1 MSWCIAVDIGGT
13 FTDFYAVEPTT
24 GRAHVFKRPSTPHDP
39 SEALIDGLKET
50 AETYSIPLDQVE
62 ALAHGTTVATNTL
75 IQRKGAPVALITTE
89 GFRDLLEIG
98 RQIRPHVYSLQ
109 IDQPEPLVP
118 RKWRLDLPE
127 RIGGKGEVVRPLD
140 EQALRELCQ
149 EIRESDREAVAV
161 CFLFSFFNPVHEEQA
176 AKIIEEELPDI
187 SKSFSYQVQPEFR
200 EYERLSTTVL
210 NAYLQPAVGDYMDRL
225 QTKAGELVGSA
236 RISICQSSGGL
247 MSVEE
252 AAGFPIRTA
261 LSGPAA
267 GAMGASAVAKLSGLR
282 DVITLDMGGTSA
294 DVALIQDAQPAISYN
309 RDVAGFPVRLPSID
323 INTVGAGGGSI
334 AWVGPDGLFKV
345 GPQSAGAIPGPACYS
360 KSGTEATVSD
370 ANLFLGRLPVGG
382 LLGGSM
388 ALDVDKARTAIAALA
403 DELDLSVERTAFGIL
418 EIVNANMVRALR
430 AVSVERG
437 YDPRNFALMPFGGA
451 GALHATDVAKEL
463 GMKTVLIPKHPGILC
478 AQGLLDAPLAKDFVS
493 TLRLPLNEDNLSIMV
508 ERSAD
513 LHSSA
518 VKWLSNNE
526 VPEASQSVGL
536 TADLRYK
543 GQNFEL
549 SISLGN
555 AKEPL
560 PDLAEV
566 HRRFYQA
573 HEVAYGYS
581 TEDDP
586 LEIVNLRLH
595 AKGQILPQIATP
607 KLEASSDITK
617 ALRGTIPIW
626 FSHEY
631 STDTPIYWRD
641 DLGAGAVI
649 EGAARFE
656 QLDSTSI
663 VPPNSRTTVDP
674 FGNLIVEISS

>member
-13 FTDFYAVEPTT
+13 FTDFYAVEPST

-39 SEALIDGLKET
+39 SEALIDGLRET
-50 AETYSIPLDQVE
+50 AETYGIPLDQVE

-75 IQRKGAPVALITTE
+75 IQRRGAPVALITTE

-98 RQIRPHVYSLQ
+98 RQIRPHVYDLQ

-118 RKWRLDLPE
+118 RKWRLDQPE
-127 RIGGKGEVVRPLD
+127 RIGGKGEIVRALD
-140 EQALRELCQ
+140 KVALRALCQ
-149 EIRESDREAVAV
+149 KIKGSDRQAVAV
-161 CFLFSFFNPVHEEQA
+161 CFLFSFFNPKHEQQA
-176 AKIIEEELPDI
+176 AKIIEEELPDLAKSI
-187 SKSFSYQVQPEFR
+187 SCQVQPEFR

-210 NAYLQPAVGDYMDRL
+210 NAYLQPAVGDYMDKL
-225 QTKAGELVGSA
+225 QSKAKELVGTA

-252 AAGFPIRTA
+252 ATDFPVRTA

-267 GAMGASAVAKLSGLR
+267 GAMGASAVAKQSGLR
-282 DVITLDMGGTSA
+282 NVITLDMGGTSA
-294 DVALIQDAQPAISYN
+294 DVALIKDAQPAISYN

-334 AWVGPDGLFKV
+334 AWIDSDGLLKV
-345 GPQSAGAIPGPACYS
+345 GPQSAGAVPGPACYS
-360 KSGTEATVSD
+360 KGGTEATVSD
-370 ANLFLGRLPVGG
+370 ANLFLGRLPIGG

-388 ALDVDKARTAIAALA
+388 AMDRDKAAKAIEKLA
-403 DELDLSVERTAFGIL
+403 QELGLSTERTAFGIL

-437 YDPRNFALMPFGGA
+437 YDPRDFALMPFGGA
-451 GALHATDVAKEL
+451 GALHATDVAVEL

-478 AQGLLDAPLAKDFVS
+478 AQGLLDAPLAKDFVA
-493 TLRLPLNEDNLSIMV
+493 TLRLPLSEENLGSI
-508 ERSAD
+508 EEKAKALKASAAD
-513 LHSSA
+513 
-518 VKWLSNNE
+518 WLLAND
-526 VPEASQSVGL
+526 VPENSQSLNL

-549 SISLGN
+549 SISLG
-555 AKEPL
+555 EVDTQL
-560 PDLAEV
+560 PPLAEI
-566 HRRFYQA
+566 RSRFYQA

-581 TEDDP
+581 TEDDQ
-586 LEIVNLRLH
+586 LEVVNIRIH
-595 AKGQILPQIATP
+595 AKGQILPQIAVP
-607 KLEASSDITK
+607 ELAANADI
-617 ALRGTIPIW
+617 AAAQRGTIAIW
-626 FSHEY
+626 YSHEEP
-631 STDTPIYWRD
+631 TEAPIYWRD

-649 EGAARFE
+649 TGAARFE

-674 FGNLIVEISS
+674 YGNLIVEILS